1 MTVSLTPA
9 LFPRARG
16 IRSALRRTDMLR
28 FLDISFCAGGLFK
41 GDRIIDTSGRWWE
54 ST

>member
-1 MTVSLTPA
+1 
-9 LFPRARG
+9 
-16 IRSALRRTDMLR
+16 LRRADVLR

-41 GDRIIDTSGRWWE
+41 GDRIIDTCGRWWE